1 MEQSSININL
11 VYIRQSDTGMAHI
24 CR

>member
-1 MEQSSININL
+1 MEQSSINIHL